1 MTNSQ
6 TDMVSDKFWYD
17 DPTILIAPDRLT
29 EFFPNKSFSLNE
41 KLNSLVRL
49 GLYVSIVLIFYYKD
63 IKWSSIFMFSI
74 LLTYY
79 IHTNKPSSPP
89 QKVSN
94 VNVSNVSIEKFDA
107 VDHIKNPQISQPIS
121 IPSVPG
127 SNPFYD
133 NVQIYANADV
143 EQKESTITTDSKCT
157 KPTTDNPFMNMT
169 MRDYLNY
176 DDSGK
181 IIERPD
187 ACDTADPD
195 IKKSIDNKFNN
206 NLFKDV
212 NDVFGKF
219 NSERQYYTMPWT
231 DIIPDINGDFK
242 NWLYKTPKTCKED
255 QDYCLLYEDIRA
267 KRPVTNE

>member
-1 MTNSQ
+1 MINSK
-6 TDMVSDKFWYD
+6 TDIVSDKFWYD
-17 DPTILIAPDRLT
+17 DPMILIAANRLT

-41 KLNSLVRL
+41 KLNSLVRM
-49 GLYVSIVLIFYYKD
+49 GLYVSIILILYYKN
-63 IKWSSIFMFSI
+63 IKWGSIFLFSI

-79 IHTNKPSSPP
+79 IHTNNPEPKA
-89 QKVSN
+89 N
-94 VNVSNVSIEKFDA
+94 VTIEKFDE
-107 VDHIKNPQISQPIS
+107 VDEVNKISNPQIYPSS
-121 IPSVPG
+121 PSVPG

-133 NVQIYANADV
+133 NAQIYANIDL
-143 EQKESTITTDSKCT
+143 EQKETVKTDSKCT
-157 KPTTDNPFMNMT
+157 EPTIDNPFMNMT
-169 MRDYLNY
+169 MKDYLNY

-187 ACDTADPD
+187 ACDTADPA
-195 IKKSIDNKFNN
+195 IKKSIDNTFNN

-255 QDYCLLYEDIRA
+255 QDYCLLYEDIRS
-267 KRPVTNE
+267 KRPVVNE